1 MDPLAVAIGVG
12 AAIVAIAA
20 VLAAVVLV
28 ERTKKVEQE
37 LRRLRGELSAER
49 HAARHDHLTGLPNR
63 RWFYGAGATLVGT
76 TDRAPLVAVLV
87 DLDDFKR
94 INDTFGH
101 RAGDEVLVT
110 VARRLAAVA
119 GVGLVARLGGDE
131 FVALLDQPPGCRERS
146 LGKQDHRLTDT
157 AGRITEVLSAPVP
170 VPGGWNVAVR
180 ASIGVVTV
188 APGSDLDEVLERV
201 DAAMYQAK
209 TARPASAPGRRTGRR
224 EAPDAAGWFAA
235 DGQRRQV
242 RAVAGD
248 AVTWSA
254 G

>member
-1 MDPLAVAIGVG
+1 MDPVAAAIGAG
-12 AAIVAIAA
+12 AAVVAIAA
-20 VLAAVVLV
+20 VLAAIVQARRA
-28 ERTKKVEQE
+28 EKAEYE
-37 LRRLRGELSAER
+37 LHRLRGELSTER

-76 TDRAPLVAVLV
+76 TDRPPLAAILV

-110 VARRLAAVA
+110 VARRLAAVT

-131 FVALLDQPPGCRERS
+131 FVALLDLPPGCSERS
-146 LGKQDHRLTDT
+146 PAKQERLTAT
-157 AGRITEVLSAPVP
+157 AGRITDVLSAPVP

-188 APGSDLDEVLERV
+188 APGSDLEEVLERA

-209 TARPASAPGRRTGRR
+209 TARTASVPGRRTGRR
-224 EAPDAAGWFAA
+224 EASDPSGWFAA

-248 AVTWSA
+248 EVTWST